1 MRLFRPLFP
10 ALLAAL
16 ALTALAAVDAT
27 PAAAQTAT
35 CRPWCIFYGRSG
47 AANCSFVSFEQC
59 KWTAAE
65 NTDIC
70 MPNGLCPPQSTPRRR

>member
-1 MRLFRPLFP
+1 MRLFRPLFH
-10 ALLAAL
+10 ALLEAL
-16 ALTALAAVDAT
+16 ALTALAAVDVT

-59 KWTAAE
+59 KWTAA
-65 NTDIC
+65 
-70 MPNGLCPPQSTPRRR
+70 

>member
-16 ALTALAAVDAT
+16 ALTALAAVDA
-27 PAAAQTAT
+27 AAQTAI

-70 MPNGLCPPQSTPRRR
+70 MPNGQCPPQSTPPRR